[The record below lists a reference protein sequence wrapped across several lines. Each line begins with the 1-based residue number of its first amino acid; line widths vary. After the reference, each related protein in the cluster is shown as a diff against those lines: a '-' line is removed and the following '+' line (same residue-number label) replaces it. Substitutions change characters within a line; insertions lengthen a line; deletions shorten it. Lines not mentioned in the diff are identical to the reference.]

1 MAKTRK
7 IVTAALF
14 VALCIVL
21 PIAFHSIPNAGSVF
35 LPMHIPVLMCGL
47 VCGWPYGLA
56 CGLLGPLLSSLLTG
70 MPPMAVLPGML
81 CELAVY
87 GFVTGLLVNRVQTGK
102 KIVDLYIPLISA
114 MLAGRVFYGIMNAFI
129 FKAGSYSISIWL
141 ASAFIT
147 SLPGIGIQLILIP
160 FLVHVMQKSG
170 LIGGCLQAKKQMT

>member
-56 CGLLGPLLSSLLTG
+56 CGLLGPSSQFADRYAA
-70 MPPMAVLPGML
+70 MAVLPGML

-102 KIVDLYIPLISA
+102 KIVDLYI
-114 MLAGRVFYGIMNAFI
+114 R
-129 FKAGSYSISIWL
+129 
-141 ASAFIT
+141 
-147 SLPGIGIQLILIP
+147 
-160 FLVHVMQKSG
+160 
-170 LIGGCLQAKKQMT
+170 